1 MLFLL
6 NIVFAGLNGTL
17 RGPIY
22 ALGLMS
28 KLTKYNIVFQGILMP
43 AMSFYLTSYH
53 NLGMHGVWISKN
65 VVEMALLI
73 SYSLKLRK
81 IDWNEIAQNF

>member
-1 MLFLL
+1 
-6 NIVFAGLNGTL
+6 
-17 RGPIY
+17 
-22 ALGLMS
+22 MS